1 MKCEIEWTQ
10 GYHFQTHVREHTMVQ
25 DASKLSGGTD
35 QGPTP
40 KELLLASICG
50 CTGMDVVGFLR
61 KSKTVLNSFKISAQ
75 AEQTATHPKVFTKV
89 QLQFRASGPE
99 TAVAPLVEAI
109 EKSQT
114 MYCGVSAM
122 IAKTC
127 DISYE
132 VLFNER
138 VIAAG
143 KADFAL

>member
-1 MKCEIEWTQ
+1 MKCEIEWTE
-10 GYHFQTHVREHTMVQ
+10 GFHFQTHVREYTLVQ

-61 KSKTVLNSFKISAQ
+61 KSKTVLNSLTINAQ
-75 AEQTATHPKVFTKV
+75 AEQTATHPRIFSKVH
-89 QLQFRASGPE
+89 LQFRASGPD
-99 TAVAPLVEAI
+99 TATAQLVEAV

-122 IAKTC
+122 IARTC
-127 DISYE
+127 DITYE
-132 VLFNER
+132 VLLNER
-138 VIAAG
+138 VVANGQA
-143 KADFAL
+143 KFA

>member
-1 MKCEIEWTQ
+1 MKCEIEWTE
-10 GYHFQTHVREHTMVQ
+10 GFHFQTHVREHSLVQ

-61 KSKTVLNSFKISAQ
+61 KSKTVLNSLSISAQ
-75 AEQTATHPKVFTKV
+75 AEQTATHPKIFSKV
-89 QLQFRASGPE
+89 HLQFRASGPD
-99 TAVAPLVEAI
+99 AAIAPLVEAV

-122 IAKTC
+122 IARTC
-127 DISYE
+127 AITYE
-132 VLFNER
+132 VLLNER
-138 VIAAG
+138 VVANGQA
-143 KADFAL
+143 KFA